1 MSYAEDTSTEV
12 VPQVSADQSA
22 MATALPNLPPGLK
35 PPVPLKTDGNLC
47 VNWKRFKRGWN
58 NYAIV
63 ARLDR
68 FEETFKVAMFLTVI
82 EETLEM
88 YEGVH
93 FAIETDR
100 QILNNVVETFEEFCV
115 GETNETYERFIFN
128 RRNQEDSESIDQ
140 YVTVLRKLAQT

>member
-1 MSYAEDTSTEV
+1 MEIFALTGNVSNGDGIITQSY
-12 VPQVSADQSA
+12 
-22 MATALPNLPPGLK
+22 
-35 PPVPLKTDGNLC
+35 
-47 VNWKRFKRGWN
+47 
-58 NYAIV
+58 V

-140 YVTVLRKLAQT
+140 YVMVLRKLAQT